1 MRSVITKSFRDLL
14 SQLPID
20 IQEKAN
26 DAYLQ
31 FQQNLN
37 HPSLRFK
44 KVHSSLPIYSVRITK
59 NYRAVG
65 QLDGDVVIWFWV
77 GSHREYEKLLSQL

>member
-1 MRSVITKSFRDLL
+1 VKSVITKSFRALL
-14 SQLPID
+14 SELPIN
-20 IQEKAN
+20 IQERAN

-31 FQQNLN
+31 FQQNPN

-44 KVHSSLPIYSVRITK
+44 KVHSDLPIYSVRITK

-65 QLDGDVVIWFWV
+65 QLEGDVVIWFWI
-77 GSHREYEKLLSQL
+77 GSHKEYDRLLSQM

>member
-1 MRSVITKSFRDLL
+1 VKSVITKSFRALL
-14 SQLPID
+14 SELPIN

-31 FQQNLN
+31 FQQNPN
-37 HPSLRFK
+37 HPSLHFK
-44 KVHSSLPIYSVRITK
+44 KVHSVLPIYSARITK

-65 QLDGDVVIWFWV
+65 QLDGDVAIWFWI
-77 GSHREYEKLLSQL
+77 GSHKEYERLLSQL

>member
-1 MRSVITKSFRDLL
+1 MKSVITKSFRDLL

-31 FQQNLN
+31 FQQNVN

-59 NYRAVG
+59 NYRAVW
-65 QLDGDVVIWFWV
+65 QLDEDVVIWFWV
-77 GSHREYEKLLSQL
+77 GSHMEY

>member
-1 MRSVITKSFRDLL
+1 MKSVVTKSFRALL
-14 SQLPID
+14 SELPIN

-31 FQQNLN
+31 FQQNPN

-44 KVHSSLPIYSVRITK
+44 KVHSALPIYSARITK

-65 QLDGDVVIWFWV
+65 QLDEDVAIWFWI
-77 GSHREYEKLLSQL
+77 GSHKEYERLLSQL